1 MAYIPNFEDSFQ
13 SCSNNSALSASV
25 FKIIM
30 KHENYL
36 FIGHK
41 NAFTIWDVNRDG

>member
-13 SCSNNSALSASV
+13 SWTNNSALSVSV

-30 KHENYL
+30 KHEIYL
-36 FIGHK
+36 FIGHT
-41 NAFTIWDVNRDG
+41 N